1 MVPPNK
7 KQLLYMSWLTLLG
20 MSAIGIL
27 LIIYWQKRDVSTVLF
42 GNVVDEYKNV
52 GNKPYY
58 LQTIAGLFFGSLS
71 SLLAVVLINGKQFK
85 GVRHF
90 FETLIGD
97 LNPSFAN
104 IVFYSFCAA
113 VGEEILFR
121 AGLQPMIGIWPAS
134 ILFVVLHG
142 YINPGNINLSI
153 YGTFLIIICAGFGY
167 LFKFFGL
174 GSAIIA
180 HFLYDVA
187 MFSVLK
193 YSYRGP
199 RPNRA

>member
-1 MVPPNK
+1 MVPPGK
-7 KQLLYMSWLTLLG
+7 KQLAYMSWLTLLG
-20 MSAIGIL
+20 MSAMGIL
-27 LIIYWQKRDVSTVLF
+27 LITYGQKREVGSMLW
-42 GNVVDEYKNV
+42 GNEPYYRQA
-52 GNKPYY
+52 GHKPYY
-58 LQTIAGLFFGSLS
+58 LQTIAGLFFGSLA
-71 SLLAVVLINGKQFK
+71 SLLAVVLINSRQFK
-85 GVRHF
+85 GVRSF
-90 FETLIGD
+90 FEELIAD
-97 LNPSFAN
+97 INPSFAN

-142 YINPGNINLSI
+142 YIHPGNINLTI
-153 YGTFLIIICAGFGY
+153 YGAFLIIICAGFGY

-180 HFLYDVA
+180 HFVYDVA

-193 YSYRGP
+193 YSYRSYK
-199 RPNRA
+199 PNGA